1 MKTTTGSLGAAVLL
15 LSVLV
20 AVPVGAEIVHEPGDK
35 SRGYEAF
42 LDFTMEGGVD
52 ELEAAVGALGESSFL
67 AVEQAQAAGRRGD
80 EGRMVERALRAVEL
94 DSDNIEAHGGARYA
108 PEDIVVTPGGQ
119 QAMFIIA
126 LGLLD
131 PGDELLIPCPGYN
144 PYIQAAELTEATLVN
159 IRTTRETNFTLT
171 AELVR
176 AHITP
181 RSKVLILINPG
192 NPTGTVIP
200 PDEVARICEV
210 AREHD
215 LIVVSDEIYAR
226 LTYDGHVA
234 QPVAALPGMKERT
247 ITLSGVSKAYAMT
260 GWRVG
265 YFAGPRD
272 IIPALAEIHH
282 AFAISTSAGGQHAA
296 LAALTGPQECVGE
309 MRDIY
314 DERRQALCDGLTE
327 MGIPFAEPQGAF
339 YVYAK
344 VAEIGVP
351 ATEFCERLLADGR
364 VMIFPGKIYGDYTDD
379 YARMS
384 LTQSVPRIHEALAR
398 MAEVVATIRGERSA
412 A

>member
-1 MKTTTGSLGAAVLL
+1 MTNGRSRLARRVKLKDKH
-15 LSVLV
+15 
-20 AVPVGAEIVHEPGDK
+20 IVTRMMD
-35 SRGYEAF
+35 
-42 LDFTMEGGVD
+42 L
-52 ELEAAVGALGESSFL
+52 
-67 AVEQAQAAGRRGD
+67 AAGLPDVIKLGRGD
-80 EGRMVERALRAVEL
+80 PDLDTPAHIIKAGQEALATGKTHYTHPLGIPEL
-94 DSDNIEAHGGARYA
+94 RQAIADNIVAHGGAQYA

-144 PYIQAAELTEATLVN
+144 PYLQAAELTEATLVN

-171 AELVR
+171 AEMVR
-176 AHITP
+176 EHVTP

-226 LTYDGHVA
+226 IVYDGHVA

-247 ITLSGVSKAYAMT
+247 ITLSGVSKSYAMT

-265 YFAGPRD
+265 YLAGPSD
-272 IIPALAEIHH
+272 LMPALAEIHH
-282 AFAISTSAGGQHAA
+282 AFAISTSAVGQYAA
-296 LAALTGPQECVGE
+296 LAALTGPQECVEE
-309 MRDIY
+309 MRATY
-314 DERRQALCDGLTE
+314 DERRQALCEGLTE
-327 MGIPFAEPQGAF
+327 IGIPFAEPEGAF

-344 VAEIGVP
+344 VAETGVP
-351 ATEFCERLLADGR
+351 ATEFCERLLAEGQ
-364 VMIFPGKIYGDYTDD
+364 VMIFPGRIYGDYTDD
-379 YARMS
+379 YARLS
-384 LTQSVPRIHEALAR
+384 LTQTVPRIKEALGR
-398 MAEVVATIRGERSA
+398 MAEVVESIRQDASVA
-412 A
+412 